1 MGIVLVILTLLSLWY
16 VGLTLIGG
24 LIFLK
29 EGKLKTSELPAL
41 VVFCYLFILLFVLLL
56 RGFIQIYS

>member
-29 EGKLKTSELPAL
+29 EGKMETSELPAL
-41 VVFCYLFILLFVLLL
+41 VAFCYLFILLSALLL
-56 RGFIQIYS
+56 RGFVQIYS

>member
-1 MGIVLVILTLLSLWY
+1 MGIVLVIFTLLSLWY

-29 EGKLKTSELPAL
+29 EGKMEASELPAL
-41 VVFCYLFILLFVLLL
+41 VAFCYLFILLSVLLL
-56 RGFIQIYS
+56 RGFVQIYS